1 MPTYATPEPIAAAID
16 LPVVGDVRITA
27 SDRTDTVV
35 HVTPRNPSKAA
46 DVRTAEQTTVEYT
59 DGRLRVRAARHWSQH
74 LPFSDTGAIE
84 VTVELPTGSSLDAD
98 LAMGRVV
105 GEGELGRCQIS
116 TAMGDVRLDH
126 TGPLAIKTA
135 FGNVTVDRAT
145 GDVEAG
151 TSSGAVRIGSI
162 EGTAVLKN
170 SNGDTAVRAVTGAAR
185 VKAANG
191 DVTIERAHDAVSAR
205 TANGDISVGRADG
218 SVTAKTSRGDVRIAE
233 VRQGTTVAETAAGEV
248 EVGIAPGV
256 SAWLDL
262 RSSHG
267 DVRNG
272 LDEADGPEAPERT
285 VEVRA
290 HTSIGDILIHRARA
304 ETVPYAP

>member
-1 MPTYATPEPIAAAID
+1 MPTYATPEPIAATID
-16 LPVVGDVRITA
+16 LPVVGDVRVTA

-35 HVTPRNPSKAA
+35 QVSPRHPSKAA
-46 DVRTAEQTTVEYT
+46 DVRAAEQTTVEYA

-74 LPFSDTGAIE
+74 LPFGDTGAIE
-84 VTVELPTGSSLDAD
+84 VTVELPTGSSLEGD
-98 LAMGRVV
+98 LAMGRVL
-105 GEGELGRCQIS
+105 GEGELGKVQVT
-116 TAMGDVRLDH
+116 TAMGDIRLDH
-126 TGPLAIKTA
+126 TGPLGLKTA
-135 FGNVTVDRAT
+135 FGNITVDRAT

-151 TSSGAVRIGSI
+151 TSSGAVRIGTI

-170 SNGDTAVRAVTGAAR
+170 SNGDTAVGAVTGAVRA
-185 VKAANG
+185 KSANG
-191 DVTIERAHDAVSAR
+191 DVTIERAHDSVSAR

-218 SVTAKTSRGDVRIAE
+218 SVSAKTSRGDVRIGE
-233 VRQGTTVAETAAGEV
+233 VSQGTTVAETAAGEV
-248 EVGIAPGV
+248 EVGIGPGV

-272 LDEADGPEAPERT
+272 LDEADGPETPERT

-290 HTSIGDILIHRARA
+290 HTSIGDILIHRARTQ
-304 ETVPYAP
+304 TVPSTP